1 MPEQNAAYIS
11 SSLLAIHSIITRGIK
26 VSIESA
32 EEFSRQNFSS
42 TKGREGFINYVRAF
56 VAVVSSHHL
65 TEDELAFPYFKDKL
79 PEAPFQLLSSQHKQ
93 MIPILGEIASAADR
107 CQNENQV
114 GTGLTDLG
122 GALKRIDQIWQPHIK
137 VEENAIVSKV
147 DTLLPAEEQLRLV
160 KLWSEHSAKHS
171 DPPYLTVPFML
182 YNLPPEV
189 RQIFAAGMP
198 AEVTQNLVPVVWKE
212 KWESMIPFLL
222 Q

>member
-1 MPEQNAAYIS
+1 MPEQNATYIS

-32 EEFSRQNFSS
+32 EEFSRRSFPS

-56 VAVVSSHHL
+56 ASVVNSHHL

-79 PEAPFQLLSSQHKQ
+79 PEAPFELLSSQHKQ
-93 MIPILGEIASAADR
+93 MVPILGEIKSAADL
-107 CQNENQV
+107 CQEEGEV
-114 GTGLTDLG
+114 EMGLLNLG
-122 GALKRIDQIWQPHIK
+122 GALTRIDQIWQPHIK

-171 DPPYLTVPFML
+171 DPPYLTIPFML
-182 YNLPPEV
+182 YNLPLEV
-189 RQIFAAGMP
+189 RQVFGAGMP